1 VQFPLNAA
9 QTAAVKYTKGP
20 LLVLAGAGSGKTR
33 VITAKIGHLIE
44 HCGYAAANI
53 AAITFTNKAAR
64 EMQERVTSLMRGNQP
79 ELNIS
84 TFHSL
89 GVRILRGE
97 AKALGF
103 KPNFSILDADDTFG
117 ILADLTRTTDKAL
130 IRRTQWQISA
140 WKNAMLDAAGAAKVA
155 ERDMQGAAKI
165 YREYQETLSAY
176 QAFDFDDL
184 IRLPAELLGREPAV
198 LAKWRERLRYLLIDE
213 YQDTNTCQYRLVRQL
228 AGDSGAFTAV
238 GDDDQAIYAWRG
250 ADVEN
255 LRALSVDFPALKV
268 IKLEQ
273 NYRSTIR
280 VLKAANNLIANNV
293 KLFEK
298 RLWSELGHGDAIE
311 VLAARDEEHEAETVI
326 MKLAA
331 HRFHQGA
338 RFGDYAVLYRGNH
351 QARPFEQF
359 LRGQKIPYQV
369 SGGQSFFDR
378 AEIKDLIAYLRV
390 IANSD
395 DDPAFIRA
403 ITTPKRGVGAQT
415 LEALGKLSGERHVSL
430 FAATFDAEAANRI
443 ASRQLAPVTEFAN
456 FINNLQYRA
465 AREPSKQVL
474 DDLLK
479 AIAYE
484 QHLYDQEDAPQAEIR
499 WSNVIDFV
507 EWMSRRGE
515 EQNKSMLEMTQ
526 HVALISMLD
535 EKGDAADAVQL
546 STLHA
551 AKGLEFKYVFL
562 VGVEEGLLP
571 HRESHTPEKLQ
582 EERRLMYVG
591 ITRAQRNLVV
601 TYCEKRKRAREW
613 LDCQPS
619 RFIDEMG
626 KGDLLFPDR
635 NQVASK
641 EDAAERIARLRAM
654 VGQGSQETT

>member
-1 VQFPLNAA
+1 VQFQLNAA
-9 QTAAVKYTKGP
+9 QTAAVNYTDGP

-33 VITAKIGHLIE
+33 VITAKIVHLIE
-44 HCGYAAANI
+44 RCGYAPSSI

-64 EMQERVTSLMRGNQP
+64 EMQERVGSLMRGKSQP
-79 ELNIS
+79 DLNIS

-97 AKALGF
+97 ARTLGF
-103 KPNFSILDADDTFG
+103 KPNFSIMDADDSFG
-117 ILADLTRTTDKAL
+117 ILSELTKTTDKAL
-130 IRRTQWQISA
+130 IRRMQWQISA
-140 WKNAMLDAAGAAKVA
+140 WKNAMLDPGSAAKVA
-155 ERDMQGAAKI
+155 DHDAMPAARI
-165 YREYQETLSAY
+165 YSEYQKTLTAY

-184 IRLPAELLGREPAV
+184 IRLPAELFEREPAV

-228 AGDSGAFTAV
+228 AGEQGAFTAV

-250 ADVEN
+250 ADVAN
-255 LRALSVDFPALKV
+255 LHALTVDFPALKV

-273 NYRSTIR
+273 NYRSTVR
-280 VLKAANNLIANNV
+280 VLKAANNLIAHNR
-293 KLFEK
+293 KLFDK
-298 RLWSELGHGDAIE
+298 RLWSELGLGDAIE
-311 VLAARDEEHEAETVI
+311 VLAARDEEHEAESIV
-326 MKLAA
+326 MKIAA
-331 HRFHQGA
+331 HKFHRGA
-338 RFGDYAVLYRGNH
+338 RYADYAVLYRGNH

-359 LRGQKIPYQV
+359 LRGQQIPYNV

-378 AEIKDLIAYLRV
+378 AEIRDLIAYLRL

-415 LEALGKLSGERHVSL
+415 LETLGKLASERNISL
-430 FAATFDAEAANRI
+430 FAAAFEPGADTRI
-443 ASRQLAPVTEFAN
+443 APRQLAPVSEFAA
-456 FINNLQYRA
+456 FINNLQYRS

-507 EWMSRRGE
+507 DWMSRRGE
-515 EQNKSMLEMTQ
+515 EQGKSMLEMTQ

-535 EKGDAADAVQL
+535 EKGSDADAVQL

-562 VGVEEGLLP
+562 VGIEEGLLP
-571 HRESHTPEKLQ
+571 HRESLDPEKIE

-591 ITRAQRNLVV
+591 ITRAQRNL
-601 TYCEKRKRAREW
+601 TISYCLRRKRARESV
-613 LDCQPS
+613 DCLPS

-626 KGDLLFPDR
+626 KEDLLFPDR

-641 EDAAERIARLRAM
+641 EDAAQRIARLRSM
-654 VGQGSQETT
+654 VQQGS